1 MIEDLK
7 PYPEYKDSGL
17 PWLGDVPAHWEIKR
31 GKSYLKAIDKRSNSG
46 EEELLTVSST
56 RGVVPRRSANVTM
69 FKANSYTGHKLCW
82 PGDLVINSLWAWNG
96 GLGVSRHHGIVSTAY
111 GVYRARNTSEVNPY
125 YLHELL
131 RSSAFQWEL
140 QARSKGVWISRL
152 QLTDTA
158 FLDAPIPLPPPE
170 EQAAIARFLAWA
182 TNRLDRAIGAK
193 RRIIALLQEQKQ
205 AIIHRAVTQ
214 GLDPSVPL
222 KDSGIP
228 WLGEIPEH
236 WEVRRLRTVVK
247 TIDQGV
253 SPLATG
259 FLAEGNSWGVLK
271 SGCVNRGVFRET
283 EHKQLSQSFKIDSSI
298 VVKPGDVLISRACGS
313 PSLVGSVGRVGK
325 LNYNLILSDKT
336 FRPNFEEGVDADF
349 MVLAMNSTYYR
360 RQVEQAISGAEGMAN
375 NLPISSLRDF
385 SLAIPLLDE
394 AKAIAFSINKRLA
407 VINLAI
413 ASNEQEITLL
423 REYRTRLMADVVTG
437 KLDVREVAAGLPEE
451 VEPSIQSDAAGYD
464 GDDAEDDPSSD
475 PIDTEED

>member
-1 MIEDLK
+1 LALAKGIRERSTDFRF
-7 PYPEYKDSGL
+7 
-17 PWLGDVPAHWEIKR
+17 DVFGA
-31 GKSYLKAIDKRSNSG
+31 
-46 EEELLTVSST
+46 
-56 RGVVPRRSANVTM
+56 
-69 FKANSYTGHKLCW
+69 
-82 PGDLVINSLWAWNG
+82 
-96 GLGVSRHHGIVSTAY
+96 
-111 GVYRARNTSEVNPY
+111 
-125 YLHELL
+125 
-131 RSSAFQWEL
+131 Q
-140 QARSKGVWISRL
+140 RL
-152 QLTDTA
+152 
-158 FLDAPIPLPPPE
+158 PLPPVA

-182 TNRLDRAIGAK
+182 SNRLDRAIGAK
-193 RRIIALLQEQKQ
+193 RRIIALLQDQKQ
-205 AIIHRAVTQ
+205 AIIHQAVTR

-228 WLGEIPEH
+228 WLGKIPEH

-325 LNYNLILSDKT
+325 LHYNLILSDKT
-336 FRPNFEEGVDADF
+336 FRPNFEESVDVDF

-385 SLAIPLLDE
+385 SLAIPPLDE

-407 VINLAI
+407 GINLLSPAT
-413 ASNEQEITLL
+413 S
-423 REYRTRLMADVVTG
+423 
-437 KLDVREVAAGLPEE
+437 KK
-451 VEPSIQSDAAGYD
+451 S
-464 GDDAEDDPSSD
+464 PSSANTA
-475 PIDTEED
+475 PG